1 MAWGTWELGLLKANL
16 DVLIFMLGDPGLCA
30 LVSGL
35 CSDFTRQ
42 LGELKARPVVL
53 TPFWKGDL
61 GVCSCGLGL
70 SGASDIVVS

>member
-61 GVCSCGLGL
+61 G
-70 SGASDIVVS
+70 AMDPISDLDQPWMKNE